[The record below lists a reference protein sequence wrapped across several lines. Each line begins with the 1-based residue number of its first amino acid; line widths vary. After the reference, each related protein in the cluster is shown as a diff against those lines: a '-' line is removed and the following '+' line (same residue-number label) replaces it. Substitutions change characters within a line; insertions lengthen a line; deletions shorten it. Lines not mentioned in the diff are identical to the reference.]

1 MKNGEIR
8 QGLIDGTIRV
18 IAKEGLEK
26 ASTKLIGTTTSI
38 NEVYI
43 YRCFKSK
50 EDMFSEAFAFLDDEL
65 VTKVLQH
72 IDVMYMQEFEFL
84 IRCKIFFN
92 SIWRFM
98 LGNRDKCV
106 TYIRYYYSPYF
117 QKFSAE
123 KHKERFTPLLNKFKD
138 AFHVE
143 SNVWMILNYILGTML
158 MFAVKVFDG
167 AVPDDDDTS
176 EHVFKIIYASISQYL
191 KENKNK

>member
-50 EDMFSEAFAFLDDEL
+50 EDMFNETFAFLDDEL

-92 SIWRFM
+92 SIWRFV

-123 KHKERFTPLLNKFKD
+123 KHKERFAPLLNKF
-138 AFHVE
+138 
-143 SNVWMILNYILGTML
+143 
-158 MFAVKVFDG
+158 
-167 AVPDDDDTS
+167 
-176 EHVFKIIYASISQYL
+176 
-191 KENKNK
+191 